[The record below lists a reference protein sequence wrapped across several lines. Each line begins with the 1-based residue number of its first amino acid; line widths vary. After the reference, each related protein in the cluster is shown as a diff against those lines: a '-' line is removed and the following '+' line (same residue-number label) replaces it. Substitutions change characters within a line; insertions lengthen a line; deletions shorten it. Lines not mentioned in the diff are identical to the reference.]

1 MLTGLPTVT
10 LSICVMLEFIA
21 DTFFTLKETSSVE
34 EIPFLAVNVSLYRV
48 PAGIVVG
55 SESVFT

>member
-1 MLTGLPTVT
+1 MKTEAGERMKN
-10 LSICVMLEFIA
+10 MLEFIA